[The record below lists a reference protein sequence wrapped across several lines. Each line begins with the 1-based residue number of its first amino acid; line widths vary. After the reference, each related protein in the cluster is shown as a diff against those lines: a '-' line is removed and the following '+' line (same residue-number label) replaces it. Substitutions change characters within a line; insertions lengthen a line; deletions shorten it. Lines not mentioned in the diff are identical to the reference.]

1 MVKST
6 DEPSSKD
13 DSALSAVDAPMT
25 PSDGVDRLA
34 DVLSRGRDAF
44 PTTRIVHGLFGRRT
58 SVSVGIVALAAAL
71 AVGAAQHVFATVGY
85 ETLESWVYGTW
96 TGTNPEP
103 LVFLGVAAL
112 LALAVA
118 SAAVN
123 AGLVPT
129 TALVAAPVYGI
140 AFTRYGTSE
149 TFSRFG
155 PDVVSLPEAAA
166 FAAFAALLAAVP
178 IAVVGFAV
186 GVALRR
192 DLPLP
197 GPTEE

>member
-6 DEPSSKD
+6 DESSSSD
-13 DSALSAVDAPMT
+13 DSPLSALDAPVT
-25 PSDGVDRLA
+25 PADGVDRLLGVGGHA
-34 DVLSRGRDAF
+34 RDAF
-44 PTTRIVHGLFGRRT
+44 PTTRVVHGLFGRRA
-58 SVSVGIVALAAAL
+58 SVSIALLALAAVL
-71 AVGAAQHVFATVGY
+71 AVGSAQHVFATVGY
-85 ETLESWVYGTW
+85 GTIESWAYGTW

-103 LVFLGVAAL
+103 LAFLAVAGL

-118 SAAVN
+118 SAAAN

-129 TALVAAPVYGI
+129 TALVAGPVYGV

-166 FAAFAALLAAVP
+166 FAAFVAVAVAVP
-178 IAVVGFAV
+178 IALVGFAV
-186 GVALRR
+186 GVGLRR

-197 GPTEE
+197 RPTEE